1 MHGTGTSLGDPIE
14 VGALAALKTGSKQ
27 LGTAAAAPQ
36 SPAPMLLTA
45 SKSLVG
51 HSEPAAGMMG
61 MAHAVMV
68 VIQQAALPLLHLAT
82 VNRYV
87 TPAMQ
92 GGSWSLPRQLGGL
105 ASHPT
110 IVSGISSFAFQGT
123 NAHTIVQ
130 VAGIVHSGAVCHCLP
145 WLTGA
150 VMQT

>member
-14 VGALAALKTGSKQ
+14 VGALEALRTGFKQ

-61 MAHAVMV
+61 MAHAVLA
-68 VIQQAALPLLHLAT
+68 VIQQAALPLLHLAA

-130 VAGIVHSGAVCHCLP
+130 VAVSVHCAAVCHCLP
-145 WLTGA
+145 WLTGT
-150 VMQT
+150 VVHI